1 MISKM
6 FKKIVVPV
14 IALFFLSVFLFGE
27 IREAKAAICGTNP
40 GTCASGYSRE
50 SYVWNGSYW
59 TWKCCKWVWESQW
72 YYGCCYPFP
81 CNSDPSSIFYCDHCK
96 WSITC
101 TKWVKVKKCTSC
113 AAYPPKCGTA
123 AGKYFDDQPSG
134 TKCSVGSG
142 SAISYNASNWTFNWT
157 CSAISRVC
165 SCQAYKNAQCGSAQT
180 EGPYFEAPS
189 ENLCEVGDPS
199 DVIANGDLWE
209 WECQTDRDPATVY
222 CSAEKE
228 TLQPGCTLNI
238 NPAGICLGD
247 SSTVVLESLF
257 PSKDKLTRV
266 DWESPDSEEEG
277 SWVSPDAYNNID
289 WDESNFSFQV
299 GNFSNFGAHPITV
312 WTDGGIGDYG
322 STNTAQIYVKPASC
336 TLKLS
341 PSVNLTVGMNL
352 DILLNYECME
362 PNTYNLNIFY
372 QGENDP
378 ESYEYVD
385 DNFADDNKIT
395 IKIKKAGSYSF
406 TANVAD
412 PDSNVSCDCQTTTFT
427 EGSEWWERKPE

>member
-14 IALFFLSVFLFGE
+14 ITLFFLSVFLFGE
-27 IREAKAAICGTNP
+27 IREAKAAVCGTNP
-40 GTCASGYSRE
+40 GTCASGYWRE
-50 SYVWNGSYW
+50 SYSWNGSYW
-59 TWKCCKWVWESQW
+59 TWKCCHNVKKYVAEMCLGWNNFW
-72 YYGCCYPFP
+72 CP
-81 CNSDPSSIFYCDHCK
+81 PSPGSIFSSCERVLVPCK
-96 WSITC
+96 VLRT
-101 TKWVKVKKCTSC
+101 VKECFWCS
-113 AAYPPKCGTA
+113 AYPPKCGTA
-123 AGKYFDDQPSG
+123 AGKYFDTWPSG
-134 TKCSVGSG
+134 TKCSVGG
-142 SAISYNASNWTFNWT
+142 SAISYNPSNWTFNWT
-157 CSAISRVC
+157 CSAAGRSC
-165 SCQAYKNAQCGSAQT
+165 PCQAYKNAQCGSAQT

-189 ENLCEVGDPS
+189 ENLCKVGDPS

-209 WECQTDRDPATVY
+209 WECQTDRDPATAS
-222 CSAEKE
+222 CSAERE

-277 SWVSPDAYNNID
+277 SWESPGAYNNID
-289 WDESNFSFQV
+289 WDGSNFSFQV
-299 GNFSNFGAHPITV
+299 GDFSDFGAHPITV

-341 PSVNLTVGMNL
+341 PSVNLTVGMDL
-352 DILLNYECME
+352 DILLSYECME
-362 PNTYNLNIFY
+362 PTSYNLNIFY
-372 QGENDP
+372 QGEEDS

-385 DNFADDNKIT
+385 GNFANDNKIT
-395 IKIKKAGSYSF
+395 IKIKKAGNYSF

-412 PDSNVSCDCQTTTFT
+412 LDSDVSCDCQTTTFT
-427 EGSEWWERKPE
+427 EGSEWWEKKPE